1 MGPNAALQLKIIDWI
16 CDNVM
21 PFDTFD
27 QIQEFILASLYRI
40 IYKKCLS
47 LDEVLPY
54 SSVFEK
60 KKVPEGLDQVPG
72 VTCTTELHAE
82 PVFKGKARRL
92 QGYWEELQWSTEKI
106 KYFEAVPNLRYR
118 ASQSLSDWTKLL
130 TTLKSEN
137 KKASNYLR
145 HIEENTK
152 QVLSMVD
159 SWNLDQKVVPL
170 FQEEDSQQRA
180 LIGLMV
186 DKLREHLNRHLPRL
200 GKKKIDVLVVNY
212 VAKLLEL
219 IRRMLESVWLKYKL
233 GPLALCLKQQGS
245 SAEWAVFHVM
255 CRILEATNT
264 LCLPLPPGYHTL
276 LSVLGVRCLPRHTFL
291 QYVDHGVLQLTETFV
306 SRLMTDLDNS
316 DANEELKFSILKRLP
331 EPMEQR
337 ICHLWDHPISS
348 ACISRDY
355 VRGLLEKHA
364 KTKGSMFM
372 ERDEPGFRPEFLPLT
387 FLTKILLDVEDRAL
401 NPFEEQE
408 NVDARFVEE
417 TALKQTLILLGFQD
431 K

>member
-1 MGPNAALQLKIIDWI
+1 
-16 CDNVM
+16 
-21 PFDTFD
+21 
-27 QIQEFILASLYRI
+27 
-40 IYKKCLS
+40 
-47 LDEVLPY
+47 
-54 SSVFEK
+54 
-60 KKVPEGLDQVPG
+60 
-72 VTCTTELHAE
+72 
-82 PVFKGKARRL
+82 
-92 QGYWEELQWSTEKI
+92 
-106 KYFEAVPNLRYR
+106 
-118 ASQSLSDWTKLL
+118 
-130 TTLKSEN
+130 
-137 KKASNYLR
+137 
-145 HIEENTK
+145 
-152 QVLSMVD
+152 
-159 SWNLDQKVVPL
+159 
-170 FQEEDSQQRA
+170 
-180 LIGLMV
+180 
-186 DKLREHLNRHLPRL
+186 
-200 GKKKIDVLVVNY
+200 
-212 VAKLLEL
+212 
-219 IRRMLESVWLKYKL
+219 
-233 GPLALCLKQQGS
+233 
-245 SAEWAVFHVM
+245 M

-355 VRGLLEKHA
+355 VRASTNQLYNHQFNT
-364 KTKGSMFM
+364 TKS
-372 ERDEPGFRPEFLPLT
+372 RKPEFLPLT